1 MTPSHWIDWI
11 YRHPVFR
18 YLISGGT
25 GAVVIFALLS
35 LMVEVFATPP
45 LVATTISFVIGSLV
59 NYTLQYY
66 WTFEAEGPHRVMLS
80 RYAAVTAVTM
90 SLNTALFWA
99 FTEQLGMHYLIAQA
113 LSIGLII
120 GVNFVINK
128 HYTFS
133 E

>member
-1 MTPSHWIDWI
+1 MSSSHWIDWI

-25 GAVVIFALLS
+25 GAVVIFCLLS
-35 LMVEVFATPP
+35 LMVEIFDTPP
-45 LVATTISFVIGSLV
+45 LVATTISFIIGSLV

-66 WTFEAEGPHRVMLS
+66 WTFEAAGPHKVMLS
-80 RYAAVTAVTM
+80 RYAAVTLVTM

-99 FTEQLGMHYLIAQA
+99 FTEQLGIQYLIAQA

-128 HYTFS
+128 HYTFAD
-133 E
+133 